1 MNLGNI
7 VDQSC
12 RNEKNLALRNIKGV
26 LCDDYKAGTWRF
38 RLQVRRLVE
47 IAIEHT
53 RTKIFASCLILS
65 NSESELVSALVEHVE

>member
-1 MNLGNI
+1 MRLAVNLGNI

-47 IAIEHT
+47 IGI
-53 RTKIFASCLILS
+53 
-65 NSESELVSALVEHVE
+65 HVDH